1 MGLIDSV
8 HRMKYDQ
15 LQILENAVA
24 SQHVRLEIDVP
35 GAEGRGWKRT
45 RSFADT
51 QDDEVLNDQWC
62 KDMQKGVSHI
72 LEETWVKASEAHY
85 DAKLWPHVHP
95 YGTGSV
101 YSEPGAGGLHHH
113 ARNRLTNI
121 QSWFRRIFQ
130 TRLPLTHIWFLYLYR
145 WNVNWKSL
153 SFGG

>member
-1 MGLIDSV
+1 MFLVLKD
-8 HRMKYDQ
+8 
-15 LQILENAVA
+15 VA
-24 SQHVRLEIDVP
+24 
-35 GAEGRGWKRT
+35 GKRT

-121 QSWFRRIFQ
+121 QSWFRRSSSWGQLIGKILHQFQ
-130 TRLPLTHIWFLYLYR
+130 VVPYP
-145 WNVNWKSL
+145 VPCV
-153 SFGG
+153 